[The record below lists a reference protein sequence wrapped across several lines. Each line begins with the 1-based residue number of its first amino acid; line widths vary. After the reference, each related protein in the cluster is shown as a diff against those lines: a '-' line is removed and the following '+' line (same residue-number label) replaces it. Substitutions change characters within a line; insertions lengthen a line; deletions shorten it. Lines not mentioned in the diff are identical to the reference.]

1 MKNILS
7 SSLSLF
13 LCASAFGQGTDAN
26 ASRQTLPE
34 LAVQGTQL
42 DELDLSR
49 ATVLGSDQLESRKVN
64 TLGDLSGLTPNL
76 YLNENGIKSFGDVLT
91 IRGIGN
97 TQFFGSPG
105 VQMYVDGVP
114 QGNVFSYGSNLYDLE
129 AVEVS
134 KGPQLSRFG
143 KLAPGGAINL
153 ITRNPGDKQVNR
165 VSASY
170 ATFNTQKYDLASS
183 GPMDGDLSYSLAVQH
198 SLSDGFLN
206 NSAGR
211 NNDSES
217 WNGGIRLHWDG
228 GEGTRATLGLS
239 FATHELGA
247 QPLVKRD
254 GGDFYDRASNLNE
267 QTEIDQNQ
275 QSLTIHHDLASGTL
289 TSITNRNDWDMN
301 PNLLDIDLTS
311 DPYDPISPNPLH
323 HMTSSIL
330 QTQTNWSQE
339 LRLNSNDEDDLDWVA
354 GLFYSDD
361 EVKGT
366 ATRFVQI
373 PIVTNYTL
381 DSENL
386 AAFAS
391 FAKPLSDSDIFGFSA
406 RYDRFDKGLSR
417 TNTLSLPINQSK
429 DFSGMAASANW
440 QRKVSDITSLNLK
453 IGYTEKPGGYSAFTG
468 TAGQEVFSEEKIT
481 SYEASLDLSPSESW
495 KVNLTAFFNDIED
508 YQFELNGAGMDYY
521 LENADEASVYGIE
534 VDSTWLLEGG
544 WAFSASYGLMES
556 EFEKVSALPALNGK
570 QLTFVP
576 SHSLSLLLSHELDNG
591 LSYQVGSRTIG
602 KSYYW
607 DNTGANSDDNIGT
620 YTLIDA
626 NIAYAVNDWDL
637 ALFGSNLTD
646 EEYYTS
652 LVSNLKSPVITSA
665 PGVAGSPRVIG
676 LSISREF

>member
-34 LAVQGTQL
+34 IAVQGTQL

-114 QGNVFSYGSNLYDLE
+114 QGSVFSYGSNLYDLE

-153 ITRNPGDKQVNR
+153 ITRKPGDEQVNR

-183 GPMDGDLSYSLAVQH
+183 GPMDGDLSYSLAVQR

-217 WNGGIRLHWDG
+217 WNGGLRLHWDG

-247 QPLVKRD
+247 QPLVMRNQT
-254 GGDFYDRASNLNE
+254 DFYARASDMNE
-267 QTEIDQNQ
+267 YTEIDHNQ
-275 QSLTIHHDLASGTL
+275 QYLSVEHNLADGKL
-289 TSITNRNDWDMN
+289 VSITARSDWDMS
-301 PNLLDIDLTS
+301 PNLLDLDLS
-311 DPYDPISPNPLH
+311 LFPAA
-323 HMTSSIL
+323 TSSIE
-330 QTQTNWSQE
+330 QDQSIWSQE
-339 LRLNSNDEDDLDWVA
+339 LRIENNEDPGMGWNI
-354 GLFYSDD
+354 GLFYAD
-361 EVKGT
+361 EEVEGR
-366 ATRFVQI
+366 ATRFFLT
-373 PIVTNYTL
+373 P
-381 DSENL
+381 
-386 AAFAS
+386 FPP
-391 FAKPLSDSDIFGFSA
+391 PLT
-406 RYDRFDKGLSR
+406 K
-417 TNTLSLPINQSK
+417 TP
-429 DFSGMAASANW
+429 
-440 QRKVSDITSLNLK
+440 
-453 IGYTEKPGGYSAFTG
+453 
-468 TAGQEVFSEEKIT
+468 
-481 SYEASLDLSPSESW
+481 
-495 KVNLTAFFNDIED
+495 
-508 YQFELNGAGMDYY
+508 
-521 LENADEASVYGIE
+521 
-534 VDSTWLLEGG
+534 
-544 WAFSASYGLMES
+544 
-556 EFEKVSALPALNGK
+556 
-570 QLTFVP
+570 
-576 SHSLSLLLSHELDNG
+576 
-591 LSYQVGSRTIG
+591 
-602 KSYYW
+602 
-607 DNTGANSDDNIGT
+607 
-620 YTLIDA
+620 
-626 NIAYAVNDWDL
+626 
-637 ALFGSNLTD
+637 
-646 EEYYTS
+646 
-652 LVSNLKSPVITSA
+652 KSPTMSLR
-665 PGVAGSPRVIG
+665 PRT
-676 LSISREF
+676 